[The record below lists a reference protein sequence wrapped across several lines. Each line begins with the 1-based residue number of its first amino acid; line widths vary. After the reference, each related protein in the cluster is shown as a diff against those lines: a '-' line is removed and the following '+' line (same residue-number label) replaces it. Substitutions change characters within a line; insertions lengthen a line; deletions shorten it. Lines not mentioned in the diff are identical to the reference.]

1 MGTLSASKISTTYK
15 NLVFQKSD
23 NKIYYTNGS
32 DADTEITTFAT
43 ALTLS
48 GLITATAG
56 IKLGNNTIYASDGG
70 ASITLDT
77 SDNVTIAG
85 DLTITGGNIT
95 NAITTDA
102 LLTAALGVK
111 LGNNILYASDGGT
124 AITLDT
130 SDNVAITGDLT
141 VSGGD
146 TTIKAAN
153 DAAASILM
161 QADNSDDAGDDWKV
175 IANTDQTFTIGSDKA
190 SAGSYVSLLTITPH
204 ATAASSNVTIA
215 GDLTIS
221 GGNITNA
228 LTLDSTL
235 TVSSNTIIGGNLT
248 FTGARDVLFTD
259 GDGLE
264 IKDTGGSTYFAMIS
278 DTIAVSQ
285 PMTCTGKVL
294 LSGNTGPTAG
304 TGITEATGEV
314 YKSWVERYGTM
325 IKTSILIDITGLRH
339 SAAADII
346 GNDGTSNPCHM
357 GQITAA
363 LNGAIFSGR
372 MTCLEAPT
380 VADMDLYGATEGTG
394 VENGAI
400 ADLTEKQIINGGNQ
414 SLGTVSIFDNANLPA
429 ANDYLYLVCQS
440 AGDADYAAGKF
451 LIELWGTV

>member
-1 MGTLSASKISTTYK
+1 
-15 NLVFQKSD
+15 
-23 NKIYYTNGS
+23 
-32 DADTEITTFAT
+32 
-43 ALTLS
+43 
-48 GLITATAG
+48 
-56 IKLGNNTIYASDGG
+56 
-70 ASITLDT
+70 
-77 SDNVTIAG
+77 
-85 DLTITGGNIT
+85 
-95 NAITTDA
+95 
-102 LLTAALGVK
+102 
-111 LGNNILYASDGGT
+111 
-124 AITLDT
+124 
-130 SDNVAITGDLT
+130 
-141 VSGGD
+141 
-146 TTIKAAN
+146 
-153 DAAASILM
+153 
-161 QADNSDDAGDDWKV
+161 
-175 IANTDQTFTIGSDKA
+175 
-190 SAGSYVSLLTITPH
+190 
-204 ATAASSNVTIA
+204 
-215 GDLTIS
+215 
-221 GGNITNA
+221 
-228 LTLDSTL
+228 
-235 TVSSNTIIGGNLT
+235 
-248 FTGARDVLFTD
+248 
-259 GDGLE
+259 
-264 IKDTGGSTYFAMIS
+264 
-278 DTIAVSQ
+278 
-285 PMTCTGKVL
+285 MTCTGKVL